1 VSFAH
6 SLTSPVQTFYAG
18 VAGWTELQLADV
30 TVEAIDAVA
39 DLTPHRFRAVL
50 SVLGTVT
57 VAPVGESG
65 RVFED
70 ERMQLKSL

>member
-1 VSFAH
+1 
-6 SLTSPVQTFYAG
+6 L
-18 VAGWTELQLADV
+18 
-30 TVEAIDAVA
+30 A
-39 DLTPHRFRAVL
+39 DLTPDRFRAVL

-70 ERMQLKSL
+70 ERMQLKWL